1 MAETTAFD
9 ELVRAFSS
17 SFDLDLPESCSG
29 AYFFCVDER
38 SHLILCQHHED
49 FIMMAL
55 TSGLRKVDLSAD
67 QALMLLK
74 SNGNAFTQ
82 PHIIASI
89 TGQRVSHWTEV
100 STGGGVELMRKAF
113 DLLLDANARLERAQ
127 PSADESADD
136 VIHVPLP
143 KYGSDMVI
151 IGS

>member
-1 MAETTAFD
+1 MTETTAFD

-17 SFDLDLPESCSG
+17 SFDLDLPEPCNG

-38 SHLILCQHHED
+38 SHLILCQHHAD

-55 TSGLRKVDLSAD
+55 TSGLRKVDLSAE

-74 SNGNAFTQ
+74 NNGNAFTQ

-100 STGGGVELMRKAF
+100 SVSGGVELMRTAF
-113 DLLLDANARLERAQ
+113 DLLLDANAQLERAQ
-127 PSADESADD
+127 PSAEDD
-136 VIHVPLP
+136 VIDEIHVPLP
-143 KYGSDMVI
+143 KFGSDMVI
-151 IGS
+151 LGS